1 MEILEELKR
10 YSKES
15 FCNDIKTLSIAD
27 RNLQVCTELIID
39 MSSYIP
45 SKLNVEIPETYK
57 EIVRK
62 IKDVGIIDELLEQK
76 LQEIVGLRKTLFTC
90 TLM

>member
-1 MEILEELKR
+1 
-10 YSKES
+10 
-15 FCNDIKTLSIAD
+15 
-27 RNLQVCTELIID
+27 